1 MPRLYLL
8 LRLLYTSIVQSGIG
22 HLRLYLVKGS
32 ANLLLDEIGD
42 PSSVSR
48 TGEVCDKNM
57 SSHIRHPMEPCL
69 AL

>member
-1 MPRLYLL
+1 
-8 LRLLYTSIVQSGIG
+8 
-22 HLRLYLVKGS
+22 
-32 ANLLLDEIGD
+32 LLLDEIGD